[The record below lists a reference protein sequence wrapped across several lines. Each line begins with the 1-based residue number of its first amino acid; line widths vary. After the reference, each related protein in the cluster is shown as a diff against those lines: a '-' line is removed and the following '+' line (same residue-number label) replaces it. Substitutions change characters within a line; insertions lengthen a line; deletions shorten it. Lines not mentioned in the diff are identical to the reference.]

1 MTDSPTRQDWFF
13 TFGSDHRLNGM
24 PLSRRFVRIHGTSNE
39 ARALMVEHFGKGW
52 AFQYASAEE
61 AGVQRHDLTELRLEA
76 AANGPAPAIVFCEYE
91 GCDQDP
97 EVMLPG
103 GARMCRHHAVVSL
116 LTGMR
121 LSEARFACA
130 EGGVEQVTPADPPKV
145 TSEEDQ
151 KAHPDS
157 IDPSCPDCVGFP
169 CPEHQPLRAVE
180 RVVHQLD
187 AGRALCGKRGVPG
200 EWGPRH
206 VWVSIHQG
214 PVSAVNC
221 PGCLLVRD
229 RPGVVTAL
237 VGLARRA
244 LAWRS
249 QGSRSKWTTSR
260 SQALAD
266 EVDLMKE
273 RYPTFFEEFAAD
285 VQNAGAVVLDGPS
298 GAQPELQVECSCGEI
313 FAPMQC
319 PRCERRHPP
328 IVMAQRPMVWRAE
341 SGTYREVEPEE
352 YTDAPPYKRTAE
364 LLRKFVLETHRLGG
378 ASIAAGMN
386 EELVIDLVDAFEAED
401 LEQ

>member
-13 TFGSDHRLNGM
+13 TFGFDHRLNGS
-24 PLSRRFVRIHGTSNE
+24 PLSRRFVRIHGTEGE
-39 ARALMVEHFGKGW
+39 ARQKMVEHFGTGW
-52 AFQYASAEE
+52 AFMYSTAEE

-76 AANGPAPAIVFCEYE
+76 AANACPICRGTGKEPIVDDVGEPGFRWCECTASVPKDA
-91 GCDQDP
+91 GTP
-97 EVMLPG
+97 E
-103 GARMCRHHAVVSL
+103 
-116 LTGMR
+116 
-121 LSEARFACA
+121 
-130 EGGVEQVTPADPPKV
+130 PK
-145 TSEEDQ
+145 D
-151 KAHPDS
+151 
-157 IDPSCPDCVGFP
+157 
-169 CPEHQPLRAVE
+169 E
-180 RVVHQLD
+180 RTVHQLD
-187 AGRALCGKRGVPG
+187 AGRALCGKRGFPG
-200 EWGPRH
+200 EWGPGH
-206 VWVSIHQG
+206 VWVSIQQG

-249 QGSRSKWTTSR
+249 QGRRSKWTTAR

-298 GAQPELQVECSCGEI
+298 GAQPELQIECSCGEV

-319 PRCERRHPP
+319 PRCERRYPP
-328 IVMAQRPMVWRAE
+328 IVMAHRPMVWHAE

-352 YTDAPPYKRTAE
+352 YTDDPPYKRTAAA
-364 LLRKFVLETHRLGG
+364 LRKFAAAAKTIGYETAAAVHPDLLDDALE
-378 ASIAAGMN
+378 
-386 EELVIDLVDAFEAED
+386 AFEAED